1 MHRIIIA
8 LVAMAA
14 SLLPAAAGLG
24 QSATP
29 PNKNPTPA
37 PIVFV
42 CEHGNVKS
50 LIAASLF
57 NKAATERG
65 SPLRA
70 ISRGVNPEPGVPD
83 KIAAALRADG
93 VDVSGFE
100 PRALTKAD
108 IAGASRVVAIGV
120 DPTVLHLPVGTPVQ
134 RWDDVPPASVDYAG
148 ARAVLQRHIDALLD
162 DASRKP

>member
-14 SLLPAAAGLG
+14 SLLPASAGLG

-29 PNKNPTPA
+29 PNEDATPA
-37 PIVFV
+37 PLVFV

-57 NKAATERG
+57 NKAATDRG

-70 ISRGVNPEPGVPD
+70 MSRGVNPEPGC
-83 KIAAALRADG
+83 RT
-93 VDVSGFE
+93 
-100 PRALTKAD
+100 R
-108 IAGASRVVAIGV
+108 
-120 DPTVLHLPVGTPVQ
+120 
-134 RWDDVPPASVDYAG
+134 
-148 ARAVLQRHIDALLD
+148 LQRPCVRMEWTFRGS
-162 DASRKP
+162 SRAR